1 MGAAALL
8 GVDRGSMSRD
18 TDRYA
23 GRRGGGS
30 WRYGE
35 WSWWCTY
42 AVMLE
47 DCRVD
52 VPGEW
57 AFVRVPSSMPVSLAA
72 KEGLGICSI
81 GC

>member
-23 GRRGGGS
+23 GRERGGS

-35 WSWWCTY
+35 CLGG
-42 AVMLE
+42 V
-47 DCRVD
+47 CGD
-52 VPGEW
+52 VG
-57 AFVRVPSSMPVSLAA
+57 
-72 KEGLGICSI
+72 GLSV
-81 GC
+81 